1 MTTSGGDKDGWKIGH
16 SGYGSGEV
24 SKSGGW
30 AIGEI
35 VYNVAGAGCAVDG
48 GQRRVDSL
56 VKTRFE
62 EVPAI

>member
-1 MTTSGGDKDGWKIGH
+1 MITSGGDKDGWKIGH

-35 VYNVAGAGCAVDG
+35 VYNV
-48 GQRRVDSL
+48 DSL

>member
-1 MTTSGGDKDGWKIGH
+1 MITSGGDKDGWKIGH

-35 VYNVAGAGCAVDG
+35 VYNAP
-48 GQRRVDSL
+48 RL
-56 VKTRFE
+56 
-62 EVPAI
+62 AINR